1 MTHDA
6 HDTTRRSA
14 QLTDYIAQSV
24 PPLKTDT
31 EGVQTNAPAQPDL
44 EKTVKRVL
52 AGVVAFATVG
62 ATQFPP
68 HTIAFQVCVGIVG
81 LGAALG
87 ITSKGVQ

>member
-1 MTHDA
+1 MPQHTAPIPGLEEAIQKSQQARDG
-6 HDTTRRSA
+6 T
-14 QLTDYIAQSV
+14 QS
-24 PPLKTDT
+24 
-31 EGVQTNAPAQPDL
+31 QPDL
-44 EKTVKRVL
+44 EKTIKRVM